1 MQESSSN
8 GVGYKHRVEVCFVPG
23 QYPLLAH
30 DMGIVVV
37 IDVLRATSAMVAAFE
52 NGVDRIIPVSTVEE
66 ARRYIGRP
74 GYIAAAER
82 DGEIVDGFSYGN
94 SPLAY
99 VGQDLRGKTIVMTT
113 TNGTKAI
120 NLARD
125 AKQLVIGSFLNL
137 TALAD
142 WLELQNEN
150 VLLLCSGWKDKF
162 NLEDSVFAGALMDRM
177 LAKGKFG
184 MEEDS
189 SIAAQYMYHAAR
201 DNFMGILKAAPRRR
215 RIEQLKLLSDVKYC
229 LTPDQSQVIP
239 ILRNG
244 ELVRLEMPVSAV

>member
-1 MQESSSN
+1 MEGAIPVSE
-8 GVGYKHRVEVCFVPG
+8 YKYRVEVCFTPG
-23 QYPLLAH
+23 HYPLYAQ

-82 DGEIVDGFSYGN
+82 NGEVVEGFDYGN

-120 NLARD
+120 NMAKDAR
-125 AKQLVIGSFLNL
+125 KLVVGSFLNL
-137 TALAD
+137 SALSE
-142 WLELQNEN
+142 WLVQQNDN
-150 VLLLCSGWKDKF
+150 ILLLCSGWKDKF
-162 NLEDSVFAGALMDRM
+162 NLEDSV
-177 LAKGKFG
+177 
-184 MEEDS
+184 
-189 SIAAQYMYHAAR
+189 Y
-201 DNFMGILKAAPRRR
+201 
-215 RIEQLKLLSDVKYC
+215 
-229 LTPDQSQVIP
+229 
-239 ILRNG
+239 
-244 ELVRLEMPVSAV
+244 